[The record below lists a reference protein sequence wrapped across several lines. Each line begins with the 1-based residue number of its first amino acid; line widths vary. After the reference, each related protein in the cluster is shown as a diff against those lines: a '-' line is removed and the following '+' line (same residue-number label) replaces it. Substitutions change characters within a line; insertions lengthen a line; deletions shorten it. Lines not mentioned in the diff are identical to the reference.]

1 MENILIRADS
11 SNEIGTGHI
20 MRTLVLAN
28 QFKKSNIYFATRDLK
43 NNINHKILEQD
54 FDIVRL
60 KSKKSKELIK
70 HIHSLKIDMLV
81 IDHYDIDYSFEKKI
95 KKETGAE
102 IFVLDDNFNKHFCD
116 IILNHNI
123 YAKKEQYYNLVPK
136 NCKIMC
142 GPEFTLLRN
151 EFYELKNVVK
161 KSNNDKF
168 KKVLITMGGADSRN
182 LSIRIVEILKDFK
195 NIFFTI
201 VSTRANK
208 NINELKKYSKKN
220 NRTVELII
228 ETDKIAELMQS
239 SDIIICT
246 PSVTVNECYYL
257 DISFIA
263 IKTED
268 NQRYMTEFLMKKG
281 YNVLES
287 IDNQKLKE
295 KFSKIIS
302 TK

>member
-1 MENILIRADS
+1 MKNILIRADS

-60 KSKKSKELIK
+60 KSKKSEELIK

-151 EFYELKNVVK
+151 EFYELKNV
-161 KSNNDKF
+161 
-168 KKVLITMGGADSRN
+168 KKV
-182 LSIRIVEILKDFK
+182 K
-195 NIFFTI
+195 
-201 VSTRANK
+201 
-208 NINELKKYSKKN
+208 
-220 NRTVELII
+220 
-228 ETDKIAELMQS
+228 
-239 SDIIICT
+239 
-246 PSVTVNECYYL
+246 
-257 DISFIA
+257 
-263 IKTED
+263 
-268 NQRYMTEFLMKKG
+268 
-281 YNVLES
+281 
-287 IDNQKLKE
+287 
-295 KFSKIIS
+295 
-302 TK
+302 